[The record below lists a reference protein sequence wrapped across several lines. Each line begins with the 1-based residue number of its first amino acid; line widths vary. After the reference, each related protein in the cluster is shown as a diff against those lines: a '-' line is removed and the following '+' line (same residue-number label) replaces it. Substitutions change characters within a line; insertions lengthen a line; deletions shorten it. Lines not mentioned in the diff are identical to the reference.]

1 MKKTLMM
8 LLISKESLY
17 SSGFEGANWKLTTTK
32 NIKIKLKR
40 IPKVKMLKRICFEI
54 KILRK

>member
-1 MKKTLMM
+1 MM
-8 LLISKESLY
+8 LLISKENLY
-17 SSGFEGANWKLTTTK
+17 SSGFEGANWKLTTAK